1 MDVKG
6 VITMIS
12 QMRLEFV
19 ILYELKK
26 GTVLANFF
34 GWVDPELLKRSLV
47 SLKDEGLIKGEI
59 IDGEQVILKDIEITD
74 QGLNEVNYLSKDSI
88 IVNGYH
94 KYYELNRLED
104 WINGEN

>member
-1 MDVKG
+1 
-6 VITMIS
+6 MIS
-12 QMRLEFV
+12 QTRLEFI

-47 SLKDEGLIKGEI
+47 SLKEEGLITGEI
-59 IDGEQVILKDIEITD
+59 IDGEQVVLKDIEITEL
-74 QGLNEVNYLSKDSI
+74 GLNEVNYLSKDDLI
-88 IVNGYH
+88 RNGYD
-94 KYYELNRLED
+94 KYYKMNRLED